1 MAGRKWNEQYRDLVQ
16 RNLGLLSEEEQ
27 NRLKK
32 STVCIFGIGGLGG
45 IILEILTRSGVER
58 FRIVDNDAYET
69 SNRNRQIFAF
79 DDTDG
84 QKKVAVAAQFCRRIN
99 PDIQIETFENIG
111 EDNCAQILEGADVG
125 VLVLDDV
132 KACLNIART
141 ARRMQIMLVEGWAL
155 PFANVCTFTPES
167 ASFEQTYGLAEI
179 ENVPVSQ
186 ISDEQNWV
194 LMMKILLRFGSVEGV
209 ADYFTDETLKKLA
222 SGMVPSWAPM
232 VWFNATRIAVE
243 VTKVL
248 LNWGDLTLSP
258 DFAIYDPFCNRIP
271 QTLDRLPTERES
283 TVKRIFRQ

>member
-1 MAGRKWNEQYRDLVQ
+1 MAGRKWNGQYRDLVQ

-45 IILEILTRSGVER
+45 IILEILTRSGIER
-58 FRIVDNDAYET
+58 FRIVDNDNYDT

-79 DDTDG
+79 EDNAG
-84 QKKVAVAAQFCRRIN
+84 QKKIEVAAQFCRRIN
-99 PDIQIETFENIG
+99 PDIQIETFDHIG

-141 ARRMQIMLVEGWAL
+141 ARRMQVILVEGWAL
-155 PFANVCTFTPES
+155 PFANVCTFTPQS

-186 ISDEQNWV
+186 ISEKQNWM
-194 LMMKILLRFGSVEGV
+194 LMLKILLRFGSVEGV
-209 ADYFTDETLKKLA
+209 ADYFTDETLKNLA
-222 SGMVPSWAPM
+222 DGRVPSWAPM

-248 LNWGDLTLSP
+248 LKWGDLALSP
-258 DFAIYDPFCNRIP
+258 DFAIYDPFCHRIP
-271 QTLDRLPTERES
+271 QILESLPAERES
-283 TVKRIFRQ
+283 TVKRIFHQ